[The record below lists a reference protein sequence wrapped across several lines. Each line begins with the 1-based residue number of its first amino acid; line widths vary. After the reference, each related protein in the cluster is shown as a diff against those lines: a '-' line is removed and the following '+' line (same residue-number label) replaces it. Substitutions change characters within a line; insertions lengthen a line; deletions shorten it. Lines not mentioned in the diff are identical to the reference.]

1 MKATKK
7 ALAMV
12 LAVISVF
19 SAVGCGGIG
28 SVGGD
33 KTVIKVTSYLGGYGT
48 NWLDEAAERFEAA
61 NKDIK
66 LNISHTKNTSVSTMS
81 SSAQDLY
88 FVSEGDL
95 PPTLAQKGLV
105 ADINDIVTEK
115 FDTRNGEPISIDDK
129 IEESYKCMLK
139 GNTKNGESH
148 YFALPYATFA
158 SGISYDID
166 FFKKHNCYIAA
177 KDETDVF
184 EHNAFGTT
192 VNFVGS
198 DTAEKSVGQDGKAGT
213 YDDGLPVSMQEFL
226 VLCDYIK
233 AECSASPIHYAGNQK
248 AYLNGLINALEISIG
263 GKDYADSMQNFTGTV
278 ECVKMEKVH
287 NEWQVQTTS
296 EDLFSDCSVSDV
308 QVPQVYNAE
317 LSDEKAY
324 LTTQTSARYYAN
336 AFLYT
341 LYKEGYFSN
350 KCLQTSSNNLE
361 GQAEFLKSGYGN
373 METFAMFI
381 EGSYW
386 YTEAVENKMTSK
398 YDTVTNIGWM
408 PMPIT
413 VYASDSTE
421 GKQSVIV
428 SDGGSFCFI
437 NANTERNKPE
447 VLAAAKKFLQFL
459 YSDDELSKYTGSTGC
474 RKRAVNYEV
483 KDEDMKKVS
492 SFAKNVL
499 EAFDASHVV
508 QFASSNKTFFSY
520 STDLWGSVSRK
531 VMPEIRE
538 KEDSTGTTHYSSIM
552 LSFIEQFDFEKV
564 YNSTVLDETHFS
576 VKQ

>member
-7 ALAMV
+7 ALALV
-12 LAVISVF
+12 LAVISVLF
-19 SAVGCGGIG
+19 AFGCGNTGTG
-28 SVGGD
+28 NGA
-33 KTVIKVTSYLGGYGT
+33 KTVIKVTSYLGGFGT
-48 NWLDEAAERFEAA
+48 DWLDEAAERFEAA
-61 NKDIK
+61 NKNIK
-66 LNISHTKNTSVSTMS
+66 LNISHTKNTNVSTIS

-88 FVSEGDL
+88 FVNDGDL

-105 ADINDIVTEK
+105 ADINDIVMEK

-129 IEESYKCMLK
+129 IEETYKCMLK
-139 GNTKNGESH
+139 GNTKSGESH

-166 FFKKHNCYIAA
+166 FFTKYNCYIAA
-177 KDETDVF
+177 EGED
-184 EHNAFGTT
+184 AYAYSAYGTT
-192 VNFVGS
+192 VNFVTS
-198 DTAEKSVGQDGKAGT
+198 ATTKKSAGQDGIEGT

-233 AECSASPIHYAGNQK
+233 AECNASPIHYAGNQK

-263 GKDYADSMQNFTGTV
+263 GKDYANSMLNFTGTV
-278 ECVKMEKVH
+278 ECVQMEKVY
-287 NEWQVQTTS
+287 NEWQVQT
-296 EDLFSDCSVSDV
+296 EQENLFSGSVSGV
-308 QVPQVYNAE
+308 QVPKVYDAE
-317 LSDEKAY
+317 LSDAKAY

-341 LYKEGYFSN
+341 LYKEGYFSD
-350 KCLQTSSNNLE
+350 KCLQTSSTNLE

-386 YTEAVENKMTSK
+386 YTEAVENEMTSA

-413 VYASDSTE
+413 VSADESTE

-428 SDGGSFCFI
+428 SEGGSFCFI
-437 NANTERNKPE
+437 NANTEKNKPE

-474 RKRAVNYEV
+474 YKRAINYEV
-483 KDEDMKKVS
+483 KAEDMAKVS
-492 SFAKNVL
+492 SFSKNVMQ
-499 EAFDASHVV
+499 AFEASHVV
-508 QFASSNKTFFSY
+508 QFASSNKTFLAN
-520 STDLWGSVSRK
+520 STNLWGSVSRK

-538 KEDSTGTTHYSSIM
+538 NANSTGTTHYSSIM
-552 LSFIEQFDFEKV
+552 LSFTEQFGFEKV
-564 YNSTVLDETHFS
+564 YNSTVLDEKDFLT
-576 VKQ
+576 K